1 MYSEY
6 LKSQH
11 PSIYIQ
17 SEESELHFPLIST
30 TQHSSSQVNFKK
42 MRKSSTFTTSF
53 LHLLFYHP
61 FQLSLCPYYDMK
73 HLLVRST
80 VMSISFN
87 PVHTFLACLF
97 LDNLVSVNT
106 FLLDFMT
113 QLFWFSQHTI
123 AQSYPHLSSHKIW
136 EFILV

>member
-42 MRKSSTFTTSF
+42 MKKAQ
-53 LHLLFYHP
+53 HLLPP
-61 FQLSLCPYYDMK
+61 FCTSCSTTRSNSVSALITTWNI
-73 HLLVRST
+73 LVRST
-80 VMSISFN
+80 VMSIPFN
-87 PVHTFLACLF
+87 SVHTFLACLF

-106 FLLDFMT
+106 FLLWLHDPIV
-113 QLFWFSQHTI
+113 LIIS
-123 AQSYPHLSSHKIW
+123 AYYSSVLPPSIQP
-136 EFILV
+136 